1 MPILIVLALAAVLAL
16 VFLIAIYNG
25 LVSAR
30 ARVQESWSGVDTEL
44 QRRHDLIP
52 NLVESVK
59 GYMKHEREMLTA
71 LVELREQADRLRPG
85 AATTEQARI
94 EGQLGA
100 ALGGLKLR
108 FEAYPELKASA
119 NFVALQGE
127 LANTEDRVQ
136 GALRFYNG
144 NVRDLNVK
152 CDSFP
157 SSMFASMFSFE
168 KAQFFELKDQAA
180 RVAPKVSF

>member
-1 MPILIVLALAAVLAL
+1 
-16 VFLIAIYNG
+16 
-25 LVSAR
+25 
-30 ARVQESWSGVDTEL
+30 
-44 QRRHDLIP
+44 
-52 NLVESVK
+52 
-59 GYMKHEREMLTA
+59 MLTS
-71 LVELREQADRLRPG
+71 LVELREQADQLRPG

-157 SSMFASMFSFE
+157 SSVFASMFSFE
-168 KAQFFELKDQAA
+168 KAQFFELKAQAA
-180 RVAPKVSF
+180 REAPKVSF